1 MAGLVHARGRGTF
14 LPVFVIGAG
23 LLALWIDVRHPKLAP
38 DSLTKRLLAAGCA
51 LLALQLVPVFHGSAV
66 AVYVTV
72 FGLVLPLLVSALLA
86 ALWLMR
92 AMQEAQ
98 LR

>member
-1 MAGLVHARGRGTF
+1 MAMPF
-14 LPVFVIGAG
+14 LPLFVVGAG
-23 LLALWIDVRHPKLAP
+23 ALALWVDVRHPKLAP
-38 DSLTKRLLAAGCA
+38 DSLTQRLVAAGCA

>member
-1 MAGLVHARGRGTF
+1 MPF
-14 LPVFVIGAG
+14 LPLFLLGAG
-23 LLALWIDVRHPKLAP
+23 ALALWVDVRHPKLAP
-38 DSLTKRLLAAGCA
+38 DSLSKRVLAAACA
-51 LLALQLVPVFHGSAV
+51 LLALQLFPVFHGSAV

-72 FGLVLPLLVSALLA
+72 FGIMLPVLVSSLLA

-92 AMQEAQ
+92 AVQEAQ